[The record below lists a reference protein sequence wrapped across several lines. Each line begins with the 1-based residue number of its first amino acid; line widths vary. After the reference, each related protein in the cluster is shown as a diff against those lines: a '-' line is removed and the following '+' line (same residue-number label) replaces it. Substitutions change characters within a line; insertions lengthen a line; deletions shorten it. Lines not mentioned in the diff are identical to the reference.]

1 MHSVV
6 NHSIVMLEGMGE
18 GRHLPTYLMGYS
30 LQFVTDSTAW
40 KTSEEKEV
48 DAAV

>member
-1 MHSVV
+1 
-6 NHSIVMLEGMGE
+6 MLEGKGE
-18 GRHLPTYLMGYS
+18 GRDTYLMGYS

-48 DAAV
+48 DAAA